1 MACIIMKKCKQL
13 AHILRGDLSTC
24 KNGLKMGPFRLRI
37 QMSPLKKSSLLCV
50 HGALF

>member
-37 QMSPLKKSSLLCV
+37 QMSPLKSSLLCV